1 MSNTFSVFAN
11 GIEYQVLVAHNG
23 DVMWIDAV
31 NSEGDT
37 VRVADAERDTAVE
50 QLFVTYFG
58 EDESQDVDGPS
69 ELYWKND
76 PRATAE
82 WIVNC
87 F

>member
-1 MSNTFSVFAN
+1 MSNTFDVYTD
-11 GIEYQVLVAHNG
+11 GCRYQVHVKCNG
-23 DVMWIDAV
+23 DVLWIYAV
-31 NSEGDT
+31 NSEGET

-58 EDESQDVDGPS
+58 SDESQDVDGPS